1 LKAVFNFS
9 YPRLEK
15 GGRKDEGRVLQK
27 AKVLR
32 MEVISKP
39 MRKLVL
45 LTVILFLFLLSPPHT
60 LADMPAQNDAFVR
73 WEQFHEAI
81 VRHFS
86 AEDADLFRKK
96 LQPTIAT
103 FRSRSLP
110 EPFKKEAKSFTYV
123 GSAGTFIAEAV
134 ALMKPYLTK
143 NDVTRVRGFLGTLN
157 NNKLIQG
164 WASSRN
170 YVGCIAI
177 SLELQED
184 PSSEYIL
191 KAFLTPFD
199 RPGFRNSHRTDGYK
213 GMTLSYPTRVFA
225 RPRGK
230 TD

>member
-1 LKAVFNFS
+1 
-9 YPRLEK
+9 
-15 GGRKDEGRVLQK
+15 
-27 AKVLR
+27 
-32 MEVISKP
+32 
-39 MRKLVL
+39 
-45 LTVILFLFLLSPPHT
+45 
-60 LADMPAQNDAFVR
+60 
-73 WEQFHEAI
+73 
-81 VRHFS
+81 
-86 AEDADLFRKK
+86 
-96 LQPTIAT
+96 
-103 FRSRSLP
+103 
-110 EPFKKEAKSFTYV
+110 
-123 GSAGTFIAEAV
+123 
-134 ALMKPYLTK
+134 MKPYLTK

-225 RPRGK
+225 RPKGK